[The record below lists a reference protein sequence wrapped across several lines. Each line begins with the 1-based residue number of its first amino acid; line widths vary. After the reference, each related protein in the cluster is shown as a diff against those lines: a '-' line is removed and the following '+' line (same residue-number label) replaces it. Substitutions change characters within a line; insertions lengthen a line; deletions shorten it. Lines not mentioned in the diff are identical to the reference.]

1 MKLSDFI
8 EQNGLTHE
16 QMAERVGDCSVSGL
30 RKWLRGER
38 VPRPDQMRKIAEITD
53 GLVSPNDF
61 YGFTAPSP
69 EVAE

>member
-16 QMAERVGDCSVSGL
+16 QMAELVGDCSVSGL

-38 VPRPDQMRKIAEITD
+38 VPRPDQMRRISEITN

-61 YGFTAPSP
+61 YGFTVPP
-69 EVAE
+69 VEVAE